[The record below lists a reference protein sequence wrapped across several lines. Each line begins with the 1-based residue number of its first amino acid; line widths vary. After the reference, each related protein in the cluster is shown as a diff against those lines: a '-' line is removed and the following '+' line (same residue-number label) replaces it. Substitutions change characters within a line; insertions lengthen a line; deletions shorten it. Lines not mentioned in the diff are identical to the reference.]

1 MERNPYFI
9 KVHSSNASLWKG
21 KAPLLGSLDMELT
34 ERCNNN
40 CMHCCI
46 NLPADDLA
54 AREMELSTEERKEIL
69 KEAASLGCLQV
80 RFTGGEPLLREDFA
94 ELYLFARKIGLK
106 VLLFTN
112 ATLITPRL
120 AELFAF
126 IPPLEKIEVSLYG
139 MKRESYE
146 AVTRTPGSFEAAW
159 KGVHLLLERK
169 VPFVA
174 KSALLPPNKDEIEE
188 FESWAS
194 TIPWMDKPPSYS
206 LFFDLRCRRDS
217 EERSLLIKKLRVT
230 PEEGLRVLT
239 RRRKD
244 FLRETKEFC
253 SKFMVV
259 QGDKL
264 FSCGAGIGGGCVD
277 AYGNFQLCMNLR
289 HPDTVYDLKKGS
301 LQDALIHFFP
311 KIREM
316 KANDPK
322 YLDRCSRC
330 FLKGLCDQCPAK
342 SWGEYGTLDTP
353 VKYLCDIAHTQARF
367 LGLLEKEEMAWKVED
382 WKEKLRNFSEK
393 KPIRKEEGKTISRVC

>member
-1 MERNPYFI
+1 
-9 KVHSSNASLWKG
+9 
-21 KAPLLGSLDMELT
+21 
-34 ERCNNN
+34 
-40 CMHCCI
+40 
-46 NLPADDLA
+46 
-54 AREMELSTEERKEIL
+54 
-69 KEAASLGCLQV
+69 
-80 RFTGGEPLLREDFA
+80 
-94 ELYLFARKIGLK
+94 
-106 VLLFTN
+106 
-112 ATLITPRL
+112 
-120 AELFAF
+120 
-126 IPPLEKIEVSLYG
+126 
-139 MKRESYE
+139 
-146 AVTRTPGSFEAAW
+146 
-159 KGVHLLLERK
+159 
-169 VPFVA
+169 
-174 KSALLPPNKDEIEE
+174 
-188 FESWAS
+188 
-194 TIPWMDKPPSYS
+194 
-206 LFFDLRCRRDS
+206 
-217 EERSLLIKKLRVT
+217 
-230 PEEGLRVLT
+230 
-239 RRRKD
+239 
-244 FLRETKEFC
+244 LRETKEFC